1 MPVPRL
7 RDRRMLTLE
16 GATALADAAEAE
28 ARRRDWTVAIA
39 VVNPEAGLIH
49 FRCMDGTQ
57 PGSQQV
63 AIEKARTAANFKRPT
78 KALED
83 ALTAGRTGL
92 LSMPGIITLEGGVPV
107 VVDNQIVGAIG
118 ISGMQSAQDGVIA
131 AAALDALGA

>member
-1 MPVPRL
+1 MPRIREVRV
-7 RDRRMLTLE
+7 LTLE
-16 GATALADAAEAE
+16 GAGALADAAESE
-28 ARRRDWTVAIA
+28 ARLRGWTVAIA
-39 VVNPEAGLIH
+39 VVNPQAGLIH

-107 VVDNQIVGAIG
+107 VVEGQIVGAIG

-131 AAALDALGA
+131 AAALEAFAP

>member
-1 MPVPRL
+1 MPPI
-7 RDRRMLTLE
+7 RDLPVLTLE
-16 GATALADAAEAE
+16 GATTLADAAEAE
-28 ARRRDWTVAIA
+28 ASRRGWTVAIA
-39 VVNPEAGLIH
+39 VVNPQAGLIH

-107 VVDNQIVGAIG
+107 TTNGQIVGAIG

-131 AAALDALGA
+131 AAALKAFGT

>member
-1 MPVPRL
+1 MPPI
-7 RDRRMLTLE
+7 RDLPALTLE
-16 GATALADAAEAE
+16 GATMLADAAEAE
-28 ARRRDWTVAIA
+28 ARRRGWTVAIA
-39 VVNPEAGLIH
+39 VVNPQAGLIH

-107 VVDNQIVGAIG
+107 TAEGQIVGAIG
-118 ISGMQSAQDGVIA
+118 ISGMQSVQDGVIA
-131 AAALDALGA
+131 AAALEAFRP

>member
-1 MPVPRL
+1 MPKV
-7 RDRRMLTLE
+7 RDLPVLTLE

-28 ARRRDWTVAIA
+28 ARRREWTVAIA
-39 VVNPEAGLIH
+39 VVTPQAGLIH

-83 ALTAGRTGL
+83 ALVAGRTGL

-107 VVDNQIVGAIG
+107 VVNNQIVGAIG

-131 AAALDALGA
+131 AAALEAFGT

>member
-1 MPVPRL
+1 MPRL
-7 RDRRMLTLE
+7 RELRVWTFA
-16 GATALADAAEAE
+16 GANVLADAAEAE
-28 ARRRDWTVAIA
+28 ARRRQWTVAIA
-39 VVNPEAGLIH
+39 VVNSQAGLIH

-83 ALTAGRTGL
+83 ALTGGRTGL

-107 VVDNQIVGAIG
+107 VVDDQIVGAIG
-118 ISGMQSAQDGVIA
+118 ISGMQSTQDGIIA
-131 AAALDALGA
+131 AAALEAFTT

>member
-1 MPVPRL
+1 ML
-7 RDRRMLTLE
+7 RIRDLRVLTLE
-16 GATALADAAEAE
+16 GANVLADAAEAE
-28 ARRRDWTVAIA
+28 ARRREWTVAIA
-39 VVNPEAGLIH
+39 VVNPQAGLIH

-107 VVDNQIVGAIG
+107 IVDGQIVGAIG
-118 ISGMQSAQDGVIA
+118 ISGMQSTQDGIIA
-131 AAALDALGA
+131 AAALAAFSA

>member
-1 MPVPRL
+1 MPPI
-7 RDRRMLTLE
+7 RDLPVLTLE
-16 GATALADAAEAE
+16 GATTLADAAEAE
-28 ARRRDWTVAIA
+28 ACRRGWTVAIA
-39 VVNPEAGLIH
+39 VVNPQAGLIH

-107 VVDNQIVGAIG
+107 TTNGQIVGAIG

-131 AAALDALGA
+131 AAALEAFGT

>member
-1 MPVPRL
+1 MPRI
-7 RDRRMLTLE
+7 RDLPVLTLE
-16 GATALADAAEAE
+16 GATTLADAAEAE
-28 ARRRDWTVAIA
+28 ASRRGWTVAIA
-39 VVNPEAGLIH
+39 VVNPQAGLIH

-107 VVDNQIVGAIG
+107 TTNGQIVGAIG

-131 AAALDALGA
+131 AAALEAFGT

>member
-1 MPVPRL
+1 MPNL
-7 RDRRMLTLE
+7 RDVQVLSLE
-16 GATALADAAEAE
+16 GATRLADAAEAE
-28 ARRRDWTVAIA
+28 ARRRAWTVAIA
-39 VVNPEAGLIH
+39 VVNPQAGLIL

-57 PGSQQV
+57 PGSPQV

-107 VVDNQIVGAIG
+107 VAQGEIVGAIG
-118 ISGMQSAQDGVIA
+118 ISGMQSAQDGIVA
-131 AAALDALGA
+131 AAALEAFVP

>member
-1 MPVPRL
+1 MPRTREL
-7 RDRRMLTLE
+7 RVLTLE
-16 GATALADAAEAE
+16 GANVLADAAEAE
-28 ARRRDWTVAIA
+28 ARRREWTVAIA
-39 VVNPEAGLIH
+39 VVNPQAGLIH

-83 ALTAGRTGL
+83 ALTGGRTGL

-107 VVDNQIVGAIG
+107 IVDGQIVGAIG
-118 ISGMQSAQDGVIA
+118 ISGMQSTQDGIIA
-131 AAALDALGA
+131 AAALEAFTT

>member
-1 MPVPRL
+1 MPRIREL
-7 RDRRMLTLE
+7 RVLTLK

-28 ARRRDWTVAIA
+28 ARRREWTVAIA
-39 VVNPEAGLIH
+39 VVNPQAGLIH

-107 VVDNQIVGAIG
+107 LADGQIVGAIG
-118 ISGMQSAQDGVIA
+118 ISGMQSTQDGIIA
-131 AAALDALGA
+131 AAALGAFGV

>member
-1 MPVPRL
+1 MPRL
-7 RDRRMLTLE
+7 RDQRMLTLE

-83 ALTAGRTGL
+83 ALTSGRTGL

-107 VVDNQIVGAIG
+107 VVENQLVGAIG
-118 ISGMQSAQDGVIA
+118 ISGMQSAQDGLIA
-131 AAALDALGA
+131 AAALEAFGS

>member
-1 MPVPRL
+1 MPNVRDL
-7 RDRRMLTLE
+7 RVLTLE
-16 GATALADAAEAE
+16 GAVALADAAEAE
-28 ARRRDWTVAIA
+28 ARSRNWTVANA
-39 VVNPEAGLIH
+39 VVNPQAGLVH

-107 VVDNQIVGAIG
+107 IVDNQIVGAIG
-118 ISGMQSAQDGVIA
+118 ISGMQSTQDGLIA
-131 AAALDALGA
+131 AAALEAFGA

>member
-1 MPVPRL
+1 MPRIREVPV
-7 RDRRMLTLE
+7 LTLE
-16 GATALADAAEAE
+16 GATTLADAAEAE
-28 ARRRDWTVAIA
+28 ARRRGWTVAIA
-39 VVNPEAGLIH
+39 VVNPQAGLIH

-83 ALTAGRTGL
+83 ALTGGRTGL

-107 VVDNQIVGAIG
+107 TAGGQIVGAIG

-131 AAALDALGA
+131 AAALEAFGA

>member
-1 MPVPRL
+1 MPPI
-7 RDRRMLTLE
+7 RDLPVLTLE
-16 GATALADAAEAE
+16 GATTLADAAEAE
-28 ARRRDWTVAIA
+28 ARRRGWTVAIA
-39 VVNPEAGLIH
+39 VVNPQAGLIH

-83 ALTAGRTGL
+83 ALIAGRTGL

-107 VVDNQIVGAIG
+107 TVEGQIVGAIG

-131 AAALDALGA
+131 AAALEAFGP

>member
-1 MPVPRL
+1 MPRIRDL
-7 RDRRMLTLE
+7 RILTLE
-16 GATALADAAEAE
+16 GATALADAAEAA
-28 ARRRDWTVAIA
+28 ARQRAWTVAIA
-39 VVNPEAGLIH
+39 VVNPQAGLIH

-107 VVDNQIVGAIG
+107 IIDDQIVGAIG
-118 ISGMQSAQDGVIA
+118 ISGMQSTQDGIIA
-131 AAALDALGA
+131 AAALEAFAP

>member
-1 MPVPRL
+1 MPPI
-7 RDRRMLTLE
+7 RDLPVLTLE
-16 GATALADAAEAE
+16 GATTLADAAEAE
-28 ARRRDWTVAIA
+28 ARRRGWTVAIA
-39 VVNPEAGLIH
+39 VVNPQAGLIH

-83 ALTAGRTGL
+83 ALIAGRTGL

-107 VVDNQIVGAIG
+107 TAEGQIVGAIG

-131 AAALDALGA
+131 AAALEAFGA

>member
-1 MPVPRL
+1 MPRIREVPV
-7 RDRRMLTLE
+7 LTLE
-16 GATALADAAEAE
+16 GATTLADAAESE
-28 ARRRDWTVAIA
+28 ARRRGWTVAIA
-39 VVNPEAGLIH
+39 VVNPQAGLIH

-83 ALTAGRTGL
+83 ALTGGRTGL

-107 VVDNQIVGAIG
+107 MTDGQIVGAIG
-118 ISGMQSAQDGVIA
+118 ISGMQSAQDGIIA
-131 AAALDALGA
+131 AAALEAFGV

>member
-1 MPVPRL
+1 MPRIREL
-7 RDRRMLTLE
+7 RVLTLE
-16 GATALADAAEAE
+16 GANLLADAAEAE
-28 ARRRDWTVAIA
+28 ARRRKWTVAIA
-39 VVNPEAGLIH
+39 VVNPQAGLIH

-107 VVDNQIVGAIG
+107 MVDGQIVGAIG
-118 ISGMQSAQDGVIA
+118 ISGMQSTQDGIIA
-131 AAALDALGA
+131 AAALEAFTT

>member
-1 MPVPRL
+1 MPPI
-7 RDRRMLTLE
+7 RDLPVLTLE
-16 GATALADAAEAE
+16 GATTLADAAEAE
-28 ARRRDWTVAIA
+28 ASRRGWTVAIA
-39 VVNPEAGLIH
+39 VVNPQAGLIH

-107 VVDNQIVGAIG
+107 TTNGQIVGAIG

-131 AAALDALGA
+131 AAALEAFGT

>member
-1 MPVPRL
+1 MPRL
-7 RDRRMLTLE
+7 RDLRVLTLE
-16 GATALADAAEAE
+16 GATALADAAETE

-39 VVNPEAGLIH
+39 VVNPQAGLIH

-107 VVDNQIVGAIG
+107 VIENQIVGAIG

-131 AAALDALGA
+131 AAAVEAFGS

>member
-1 MPVPRL
+1 MPPI
-7 RDRRMLTLE
+7 RDLPVLTLE
-16 GATALADAAEAE
+16 GATTLADAAEAE
-28 ARRRDWTVAIA
+28 ARRRGWTVAIA
-39 VVNPEAGLIH
+39 VVNPQAGLIH

-107 VVDNQIVGAIG
+107 TAEGQIVGAIG

-131 AAALDALGA
+131 AAALEAFGL

>member
-1 MPVPRL
+1 MPPIRNLPV
-7 RDRRMLTLE
+7 LTLE
-16 GATALADAAEAE
+16 GATTLADAAEAE
-28 ARRRDWTVAIA
+28 ARRRGWTVAIA
-39 VVNPEAGLIH
+39 VVNPQAGLIH

-83 ALTAGRTGL
+83 ALIAGRTGL

-107 VVDNQIVGAIG
+107 TAEGQIVGAIG

-131 AAALDALGA
+131 AAALEAFGA

>member
-1 MPVPRL
+1 MPPI
-7 RDRRMLTLE
+7 RDLPVLTLE
-16 GATALADAAEAE
+16 GATTLADAAEAE
-28 ARRRDWTVAIA
+28 ASRRGWTVAIA
-39 VVNPEAGLIH
+39 VVNPQAGLIH

-83 ALTAGRTGL
+83 ALTGGRTGL

-107 VVDNQIVGAIG
+107 TTNGQIVGAIG

-131 AAALDALGA
+131 AAALEAFGT

>member
-1 MPVPRL
+1 MPRVRESPVV
-7 RDRRMLTLE
+7 TLE

-28 ARRRDWTVAIA
+28 ARRRQWTVAIA
-39 VVNPEAGLIH
+39 VVNPQAGLIL

-92 LSMPGIITLEGGVPV
+92 LSMPGIITLEGGVPIV
-107 VVDNQIVGAIG
+107 IENQVVGAIG

-131 AAALDALGA
+131 AAALEAFQP

>member
-1 MPVPRL
+1 MPRL
-7 RDRRMLTLE
+7 RDLRVLTLE

-28 ARRRDWTVAIA
+28 ARRRGWTVAIA
-39 VVNPEAGLIH
+39 VVNPQAGLMH

-63 AIEKARTAANFKRPT
+63 SIEKARTAANFKRPT

-107 VVDNQIVGAIG
+107 MVDEQLVGAIG

-131 AAALDALGA
+131 AAALEGFSA

>member
-1 MPVPRL
+1 MPPI
-7 RDRRMLTLE
+7 RDLPVLTLQ
-16 GATALADAAEAE
+16 GATTLADAAEAE
-28 ARRRDWTVAIA
+28 ATRRGWTVAIA
-39 VVNPEAGLIH
+39 VVNPQAGLIH

-107 VVDNQIVGAIG
+107 TAQGQIVGAIG

-131 AAALDALGA
+131 AAALEAFGA

>member
-1 MPVPRL
+1 MPNL
-7 RDRRMLTLE
+7 RDVRVLSLE
-16 GATALADAAEAE
+16 GATRLADAAEAE
-28 ARRRDWTVAIA
+28 ARRRAWTVAIA
-39 VVNPEAGLIH
+39 VVNPQAGLIL

-57 PGSQQV
+57 PGSPQV

-107 VVDNQIVGAIG
+107 VAQGEIVGAIG
-118 ISGMQSAQDGVIA
+118 ISGMQSAQDGIVA
-131 AAALDALGA
+131 AAALEAFVP

>member
-1 MPVPRL
+1 MPRL
-7 RDRRMLTLE
+7 RDLRVLTLE
-16 GATALADAAEAE
+16 GATALADAAETE

-39 VVNPEAGLIH
+39 VVNPQAGLIH

-107 VVDNQIVGAIG
+107 VIENQIVGAIG

-131 AAALDALGA
+131 AAAVEAFES

>member
-1 MPVPRL
+1 MPPI
-7 RDRRMLTLE
+7 RDFPVLTLE
-16 GATALADAAEAE
+16 GATTLADAAEAE
-28 ARRRDWTVAIA
+28 ARRRGWTVAIA
-39 VVNPEAGLIH
+39 VVNPQAGLIH

-107 VVDNQIVGAIG
+107 TAEGQIVGAIG
-118 ISGMQSAQDGVIA
+118 ISGMQSVQDGVIA
-131 AAALDALGA
+131 AAALEAFRP

>member
-1 MPVPRL
+1 MPKV
-7 RDRRMLTLE
+7 RDLPVLTLE
-16 GATALADAAEAE
+16 GATVLADAAEAE
-28 ARRRDWTVAIA
+28 ARRREWTVAIA
-39 VVNPEAGLIH
+39 VVSPQAGLIH

-83 ALTAGRTGL
+83 ALLAGRTGL

-107 VVDNQIVGAIG
+107 VVNNQIVGAIG

-131 AAALDALGA
+131 AAALEAFGT

>member
-1 MPVPRL
+1 MPRL
-7 RDRRMLTLE
+7 RDLRVLTLE
-16 GATALADAAEAE
+16 GATALADAAETE

-39 VVNPEAGLIH
+39 VVNPQAGLIH

-107 VVDNQIVGAIG
+107 VVENQLVGAIG

-131 AAALDALGA
+131 AAAVEAFGS

>member
-1 MPVPRL
+1 MPNVRDL
-7 RDRRMLTLE
+7 RVLTLE
-16 GATALADAAEAE
+16 GAVALADAAEAE
-28 ARRRDWTVAIA
+28 ARARDWTVAIA
-39 VVNPEAGLIH
+39 VVNPQAGLIH

-107 VVDNQIVGAIG
+107 IVDDQIVGAIG
-118 ISGMQSAQDGVIA
+118 ISGMQSAQDGLIA
-131 AAALDALGA
+131 AAALEAFGG

>member
-1 MPVPRL
+1 MPRIRDL
-7 RDRRMLTLE
+7 RVLTLE

-28 ARRRDWTVAIA
+28 AIRRHWTVAIA
-39 VVNPEAGLIH
+39 VVNPQAGLIH

-83 ALTAGRTGL
+83 ALTGGRTGL

-107 VVDNQIVGAIG
+107 MVDEQLVGAIG

-131 AAALDALGA
+131 AAALEGFSA

>member
-1 MPVPRL
+1 MPRL
-7 RDRRMLTLE
+7 RDLQVLTLE

-28 ARRRDWTVAIA
+28 ARRRDWSVAIA
-39 VVNPEAGLIH
+39 VVNPQAGLIH

-83 ALTAGRTGL
+83 ALLAGRTGL

-131 AAALDALGA
+131 AAAMGALGT

>member
-1 MPVPRL
+1 MPRL
-7 RDRRMLTLE
+7 RDLRVLTLE
-16 GATALADAAEAE
+16 GATALADAAETE

-39 VVNPEAGLIH
+39 VVNPQAGLIH

-92 LSMPGIITLEGGVPV
+92 LSMPGIITREGGVPV
-107 VVDNQIVGAIG
+107 VVENQLVGAIG

-131 AAALDALGA
+131 AAAVEAFGS

>member
-1 MPVPRL
+1 MSPVFCSFFTP
-7 RDRRMLTLE
+7 TY
-16 GATALADAAEAE
+16 AAEAE
-28 ARRRDWTVAIA
+28 ASRRGWTVAIA
-39 VVNPEAGLIH
+39 VVNPQAGLIH

-83 ALTAGRTGL
+83 ALTGGRTGL

-107 VVDNQIVGAIG
+107 TTNGQIVGAIG

-131 AAALDALGA
+131 AAALEAFGT